1 MDTTMIVMLVAHVIY
16 ACISHYQIFY
26 DCIQMHTEVHTCNIE
41 VLMNDV
47 RWLTVV
53 QFAVEV

>member
-1 MDTTMIVMLVAHVIY
+1 MIVMLVAHVIY